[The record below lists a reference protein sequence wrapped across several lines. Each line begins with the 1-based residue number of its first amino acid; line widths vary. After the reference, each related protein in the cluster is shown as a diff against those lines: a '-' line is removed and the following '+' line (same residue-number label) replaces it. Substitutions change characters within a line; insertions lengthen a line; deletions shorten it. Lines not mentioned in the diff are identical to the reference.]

1 MMESPLPDLVA
12 KIDSYREEVIAFETQ
27 LTKIPALGPENGG
40 DGERDKAEYVT
51 TWVNQYLRP
60 DDLQEYRAPDE
71 RVSYG
76 YRPNLVATFCGN
88 TPTSFKKNTKGKSG
102 RTVWIMTHLDV
113 VPPGDLSKWTGDPWT
128 VRVVDGKLIGRGV
141 EDNQQGLTSSVFAV
155 KAYRDLDL
163 IPQHNVGL
171 VFVSDEE
178 TGSKH
183 GIQYLLKQHRQLF
196 GRDDLIIIPDAG
208 DTKGTMIEVAEKS
221 ILWLKFHTKGK
232 QTHGSAP
239 EHGHNAHK
247 AASHLAVRLDALYK
261 KFGKRDPMFSPP
273 ISTFEPTK
281 REANVPNVNT
291 IPGEDVMY
299 FDCRILPNYKI
310 AEVMKTIK
318 ALVKEVEKKFK
329 VRIKISFAQ
338 HDQAAPPTSPEA
350 PVVQAIIR
358 AMKELR
364 GRRPK
369 PMGIGGGTVAAY
381 FRRAGIPAA
390 VWGTM
395 AETAHSPDEYCLI
408 KNILDDAKIFAH
420 IFSQK
425 L

>member
-1 MMESPLPDLVA
+1 MESPLSDLVA
-12 KIDSYREEVIAFETQ
+12 KIDSYRDEVIDFETQ

-51 TWVNQYLRP
+51 AWVKQYLRP

-76 YRPNLVATFCGN
+76 YRPNIVATFQSN
-88 TPTSFKKNTKGKSG
+88 SPNSFNKNAKGKSG

-163 IPQHNVGL
+163 IPQHNIGL

-178 TGSKH
+178 TGSRF
-183 GIQYLLKQHRQLF
+183 GIQYLLKKHRQLF

-232 QTHGSAP
+232 QTHGSVP

-247 AASHLAVRLDALYK
+247 AASYLAVRLDALYK
-261 KFGKRDPMFSPP
+261 KFGKRDPLFSPP

-299 FDCRILPNYKI
+299 FDCRILPHYEI
-310 AEVMKTIK
+310 IEVMKTIK
-318 ALVKEVEKKFK
+318 AFVKEVETKFK

-350 PVVQAIIR
+350 PVVQTIIR
-358 AMKELR
+358 AMKDLR

>member
-1 MMESPLPDLVA
+1 MENVLSGLMA
-12 KIDSYREEVIAFETQ
+12 KIESYREAAIDFETQ

-40 DGERDKAEYVT
+40 DGERDKAEFVKA
-51 TWVNQYLRP
+51 WVKEHLRP
-60 DDLQEYRAPDE
+60 DDLQEYRAPDT

-76 YRPNLVATFCGN
+76 YRPNIVATFQGN
-88 TPTSFKKNTKGKSG
+88 SPTAFDKSTKGKSG
-102 RTVWIMTHLDV
+102 HTVWIMTHLDV
-113 VPPGDLSKWTGDPWT
+113 VPPGDLSKWSGDPWT
-128 VRVVDGKLIGRGV
+128 VRVADGKLIGRGV
-141 EDNQQGLTSSVFAV
+141 EDNQQGLASSVFAV

-163 IPQHNVGL
+163 IPQNNIGL
-171 VFVSDEE
+171 VFVADEE

-183 GIQYLLKQHRQLF
+183 GIQYLLKQHRRLF
-196 GRDDLIIIPDAG
+196 GRDDLILIPDAG

-232 QTHGSAP
+232 QTHGSMP

-247 AASHLAVRLDALYK
+247 AASYLAVQLDTLYK

-299 FDCRILPNYKI
+299 FDCRILPDYKI
-310 AEVMKTIK
+310 AEVMKTVK
-318 ALVKEVEKKFK
+318 ALVKEVEKKFT
-329 VRIKISFAQ
+329 VRIKISYAQ
-338 HDQAAPPTSPEA
+338 NDQAAPPTSPEA

-358 AMKELR
+358 AMKALR
-364 GRRPK
+364 GQRPK

-420 IFSQK
+420 IFSQT

>member
-1 MMESPLPDLVA
+1 MERVLSELMA
-12 KIDSYREEVIAFETQ
+12 KIDSYREEVIDFETQ

-40 DGERDKAEYVT
+40 DGERDKAEYLK
-51 TWVNQYLRP
+51 TWLNQYLRP
-60 DDLQEYRAPDE
+60 DDLQEYRAPDA

-76 YRPNLVATFCGN
+76 YRPNIVATFQGN
-88 TPTSFKKNTKGKSG
+88 SR

-141 EDNQQGLTSSVFAV
+141 EDNQQGLASSVFAV
-155 KAYRDLDL
+155 KAYRDLNI
-163 IPQHNVGL
+163 IPQHNIGL

-178 TGSKH
+178 TGSKY
-183 GIQYLLKQHRQLF
+183 GIQYLLKKHRQLF

-221 ILWLKFHTKGK
+221 ILWLKFHTRGK
-232 QTHGSAP
+232 QTHGSVP
-239 EHGHNAHK
+239 EQGHNAHK
-247 AASHLAVRLDALYK
+247 AASYLAVRLDALYK

-299 FDCRILPNYKI
+299 FDCRILPDYKI
-310 AEVMKTIK
+310 SEVLKTIK
-318 ALVKEVEKKFK
+318 TIAKEVEKQFK
-329 VRIKISFAQ
+329 VKIEISYAQ
-338 HDQAAPPTSPEA
+338 KDQAAPPTSPEA

-358 AMKELR
+358 AVKALR

-381 FRRAGIPAA
+381 FRRARIPAA

-408 KNILDDAKIFAH
+408 ENILDDAKIFAH
-420 IFSQK
+420 ILFQK

>member
-1 MMESPLPDLVA
+1 MESPLADLVA

-51 TWVNQYLRP
+51 AWVNQYLRP

-76 YRPNLVATFCGN
+76 YRPNIVATFRGHS
-88 TPTSFKKNTKGKSG
+88 PTFLNKNIKGKSG

-128 VRVVDGKLIGRGV
+128 VRVVEGKLIGRGV

-163 IPQHNVGL
+163 IPRHNIGL

-178 TGSKH
+178 TGSRY
-183 GIQYLLKQHRQLF
+183 GIQYLLKKHRQLF

-232 QTHGSAP
+232 QTHGSVP

-247 AASHLAVRLDALYK
+247 AASYLAVRLDALYK
-261 KFGKRDPMFSPP
+261 KFGKRDSMFSPP

-291 IPGEDVMY
+291 IPGEDMMY
-299 FDCRILPNYKI
+299 FDCRILPIYKI
-310 AEVMKTIK
+310 AEVMRTIK
-318 ALVKEVEKKFK
+318 AMVKEVEQKFK

-338 HDQAAPPTSPEA
+338 QDQAAPPTSPEA

-369 PMGIGGGTVAAY
+369 PLGIGGGTVAAY

-395 AETAHSPDEYCLI
+395 AETAHRPDEYCLT

-420 IFSQK
+420 IFSQEI
-425 L
+425 

>member
-1 MMESPLPDLVA
+1 MENLVSDLVM
-12 KIDSYREEVIAFETQ
+12 KIEAYREEVIDFETQ

-40 DGERDKAEYVT
+40 DGERDKAEYVKA
-51 TWVNQYLRP
+51 WVNQYLRP

-76 YRPNLVATFCGN
+76 YRPNIVATFQ
-88 TPTSFKKNTKGKSG
+88 GKSSAPLDRNTAGKPG

-128 VRVVDGKLIGRGV
+128 VRVADGKLIGRGV

-163 IPQHNVGL
+163 MPQHNIGL

-232 QTHGSAP
+232 QTHGSMP

-247 AASHLAVRLDALYK
+247 AASYLAVRLDTLYK

-299 FDCRILPNYKI
+299 FDCRILPHYKI
-310 AEVMKTIK
+310 AEVMKAVK
-318 ALVKEVEKKFK
+318 AIVKETERKFK
-329 VRIKISFAQ
+329 VKITISFAQ
-338 HDQAAPPTSPEA
+338 QDQAAPPTSPEA
-350 PVVQAIIR
+350 PVVEAIIR
-358 AMKELR
+358 AVKDLR
-364 GRRPK
+364 RRRPK

-408 KNILDDAKIFAH
+408 ENILDDAKIFAH

>member
-1 MMESPLPDLVA
+1 MENGLNKLIA
-12 KIDSYREEVIAFETQ
+12 QIDGYRHDVIDFEKN
-27 LTKIPALGPENGG
+27 LTKIPALGPESGG
-40 DGERDKAEYVT
+40 DGERDKAAFVKE
-51 TWVNQYLRP
+51 WVNRHLRP
-60 DDLQEYRAPDE
+60 DDLQEYRAPDT

-76 YRPNLVATFCGN
+76 YRPNIIARFNGH
-88 TPTSFKKNTKGKSG
+88 SDK

-128 VRVVDGKLIGRGV
+128 VRVAGNKLIGRGV

-155 KAYRDLDL
+155 KAYRDLK
-163 IPQHNVGL
+163 ITPRNPVGL

-178 TGSKH
+178 TGSQY
-183 GIQYLLKQHRQLF
+183 GIQYLIKKHRRLF
-196 GRDDLIIIPDAG
+196 SRNDLILIPDAG

-221 ILWLKFHTKGK
+221 ILWLRFHTRGK
-232 QTHGSAP
+232 QTHGSVP
-239 EHGHNAHK
+239 EQGLNAHK
-247 AASHLAVRLDALYK
+247 AASYLAVRLDTLYK
-261 KFGKRDPMFSPP
+261 KFKKRNPMFSPP

-299 FDCRILPNYKI
+299 FDCRVLPDYKI
-310 AEVMKTIK
+310 SEVVKVVK
-318 ALVKEVEKKFK
+318 ALAKETEKKFK
-329 VRIKISFAQ
+329 VKIKISYAQ

-350 PVVQAIIR
+350 PVVQAITR
-358 AMKELR
+358 AMKDLR
-364 GRRPK
+364 KKRPK

-381 FRRAGIPAA
+381 FRRAGFPAA
-390 VWGTM
+390 VWSTM

-408 KNILDDAKIFAH
+408 ENILDDAKIFAH
-420 IFSQK
+420 IFSQR

>member
-1 MMESPLPDLVA
+1 MESLLSDLMA
-12 KIDSYREEVIAFETQ
+12 KIDSYRKEVIDFETQ

-40 DGERDKAEYVT
+40 DGERDKAEFVKA
-51 TWVNQYLRP
+51 WVKEHLCP
-60 DDLQEYRAPDE
+60 DDLQEYHAPDA

-76 YRPNLVATFCGN
+76 YRPNIVATFRGQS
-88 TPTSFKKNTKGKSG
+88 PASLRKNNSR
-102 RTVWIMTHLDV
+102 RTIWIMTHLDV

-128 VRVVDGKLIGRGV
+128 VRIVDGKLIGRGV
-141 EDNQQGLTSSVFAV
+141 EDNQQGLASSVFAV
-155 KAYRDLDL
+155 KAYRDLNI
-163 IPQHNVGL
+163 IPQHNIGL

-183 GIQYLLKQHRQLF
+183 GIQYLLKKHRQLF

-221 ILWLKFHTKGK
+221 ILWLKFHTRGK
-232 QTHGSAP
+232 QTHGSVP
-239 EHGHNAHK
+239 EQGHNAHK
-247 AASHLAVRLDALYK
+247 AASYLAVRLDTLYK

-299 FDCRILPNYKI
+299 FDCRILPDYKI
-310 AEVMKTIK
+310 SEVMKTIK
-318 ALVKEVEKKFK
+318 TIVKEVEKKFK
-329 VRIKISFAQ
+329 VKIKISFAQ
-338 HDQAAPPTSPEA
+338 KDQAAPPTPPEA

-358 AMKELR
+358 AVKALR

-408 KNILDDAKIFAH
+408 ENLLDDAKIFAH

-425 L
+425 I

>member
-1 MMESPLPDLVA
+1 MQNDL
-12 KIDSYREEVIAFETQ
+12 KQLFTQIDGYREDVINFETN
-27 LTKIPALGPENGG
+27 LTKIPALGPESGG
-40 DGERDKAEYVT
+40 DGEREKAALVKE
-51 TWVNQYLRP
+51 WVSRHLQP
-60 DDLQEYRAPDE
+60 DDLQEYRAPDT

-76 YRPNLVATFCGN
+76 YRPNLVARFNGH
-88 TPTSFKKNTKGKSG
+88 SDK

-128 VRVVDGKLIGRGV
+128 VRVVGNKLIGRGV

-155 KAYRDLDL
+155 KAYRDLK
-163 IPQHNVGL
+163 ITPHNPVGL

-178 TGSKH
+178 TGSQY
-183 GIQYLLKQHRQLF
+183 GIQYLIKKHRRLF
-196 GRDDLIIIPDAG
+196 SRNDLILIPDAG

-221 ILWLKFHTKGK
+221 ILWLRFHTRGK
-232 QTHGSAP
+232 QTHGSVP
-239 EHGHNAHK
+239 EQGLNAHK
-247 AASHLAVRLDALYK
+247 AASYLAVRLDTLYK
-261 KFGKRDPMFSPP
+261 KFKKRNPMFSPP

-299 FDCRILPNYKI
+299 FDCRVLPDYKI
-310 AEVMKTIK
+310 SEVVKAVK
-318 ALVKEVEKKFK
+318 ALAKETEKKFK
-329 VRIKISFAQ
+329 VKINISYAQ
-338 HDQAAPPTSPEA
+338 HDQAAPPTSPQA
-350 PVVQAIIR
+350 PVVQAITR

-364 GRRPK
+364 KKRPK

-381 FRRAGIPAA
+381 FRRAGFPAA
-390 VWGTM
+390 VWATM

-408 KNILDDAKIFAH
+408 ENILDDAKIFAH
-420 IFSQK
+420 IFSQR

>member
-1 MMESPLPDLVA
+1 MEGRLSDLVK
-12 KIDSYREEVIAFETQ
+12 KIDRYREEVIAFETQ

-76 YRPNLVATFCGN
+76 YRPNIVATFRGQLS
-88 TPTSFKKNTKGKSG
+88 TSGKSA
-102 RTVWIMTHLDV
+102 RTIWIMTHLDV
-113 VPPGDLSKWTGDPWT
+113 VPPGDLSKWTGDPWI

-141 EDNQQGLTSSVFAV
+141 EDNQQGLASSVFAV

-163 IPQHNVGL
+163 IPQHNIGL

-178 TGSKH
+178 TGSRY
-183 GIQYLLKQHRQLF
+183 GIQYLLKQHRRLF

-232 QTHGSAP
+232 QTHGSVP
-239 EHGHNAHK
+239 EQGHNAHK
-247 AASHLAVRLDALYK
+247 AASYLAVRLDALYK

-310 AEVMKTIK
+310 VEVMKTIK

-338 HDQAAPPTSPEA
+338 NDQAAPPTSPEA

-364 GRRPK
+364 GWRPK

>member
-1 MMESPLPDLVA
+1 MESRLADLVT
-12 KIDSYREEVIAFETQ
+12 KIDSYREEVIDFETQ

-40 DGERDKAEYVT
+40 DGERDKAEYVAN
-51 TWVNQYLRP
+51 WVNQYLRP
-60 DDLQEYRAPDE
+60 DDLKEYRAPDE

-76 YRPNLVATFCGN
+76 YRPNIVTTFQGN
-88 TPTSFKKNTKGKSG
+88 SK

-128 VRVVDGKLIGRGV
+128 VRVADGKLIGRGV

-163 IPQHNVGL
+163 IPQHNIGL

-178 TGSKH
+178 TGSRY
-183 GIQYLLKQHRQLF
+183 GIQYLLKKHRQLF

-232 QTHGSAP
+232 QTHGSVP

-247 AASHLAVRLDALYK
+247 AASYLTVRLDALYK
-261 KFGKRDPMFSPP
+261 KFGKRDSMFSPP

-299 FDCRILPNYKI
+299 FDCRILPHYEI
-310 AEVMKTIK
+310 VEVMTTIK
-318 ALVKEVEKKFK
+318 TLVKEVEKKFK

-338 HDQAAPPTSPEA
+338 QDQAAPPTSPEA

-425 L
+425 I